1 VNELLVSWGKKAGDA
16 SPILRTL
23 KGHLKDADQVILA
36 SAYVSVAGIELLLP
50 SIKRILDRRGSVSI
64 YATLDMSVYTKP
76 DAFSTL
82 IHMVEEHQGRLAL
95 HLYPSTNSLFHAKA
109 FLIRKKQSW
118 SALVGSANLT
128 QAALTGTNFE
138 AAVDCAPIGAEQV
151 NRLIEKLNDL
161 RTRGLLVEVTKA
173 NLRSILAL
181 FWLGDEELERDPKRR
196 AARRVA
202 AREARAKG
210 LRPPPTVV
218 SGMKLPA
225 ISLAGL
231 GSRECVSQICSSG
244 IGVGTTTELEGLSV
258 SVQLDRF
265 VRAGLVTRETNE
277 KVNRIVNKSQ
287 RSGFSIGLIPG
298 QMREA
303 VSSAAK
309 GVGRRIGFRSVDLG
323 FARWVPRRHFQ
334 ALSAEIASDAKVL
347 RAGELIASNN
357 RLLGGHLDAARTRFR
372 AWMADV
378 AAALVLAPP
387 SRWSQQHLALL
398 AADVGRKK
406 ISKATPESEVRDLI
420 TDHLVESYSQYLSE
434 DFVRTRLKRVNFLPR
449 AFEFPLEQALGED
462 ADHGHK
468 YFLACVVWA
477 YADRVLKRS
486 SGEGGIGEVFRYL
499 EGRVRGR
506 TTGQARA
513 MADAAGRWLEPETS
527 LDAAAQEFQGFFGD
541 GAWTWEAR

>member
-1 VNELLVSWGKKAGDA
+1 MNELLVSWGKKGGEA

-23 KGHLKDADQVILA
+23 KGHLKDADQVVLA

-50 SIKRILDRRGSVSI
+50 SIKRILDRKGTVSI

-82 IHMVEEHQGRLAL
+82 IHMVEEHQGRLSL

-109 FLIRKKQSW
+109 FLVRKKQSW

-151 NRLIEKLNDL
+151 NRLLEKLNDL

-173 NLRSILAL
+173 NLRSILSL

-196 AARRVA
+196 AAKRVA
-202 AREARAKG
+202 VREARAKG
-210 LRPPPTVV
+210 LRPPPTVITGV
-218 SGMKLPA
+218 RLPP

-231 GSRECVSQICSSG
+231 GAREYVAQICSSG

-277 KVNRIVNKSQ
+277 KVNRFVNKSQ
-287 RSGFSIGLIPG
+287 RSGFSIGLIPD
-298 QMREA
+298 QIREA
-303 VSSAAK
+303 VASAAK

-323 FARWVPRRHFQ
+323 FARWVPRQHFQ
-334 ALSAEIASDAKVL
+334 ALSAEIASDEKVAK
-347 RAGELIASNN
+347 AGALLASNES
-357 RLLGGHLDAARTRFR
+357 LLREYLEEARTRFG

-378 AAALVLAPP
+378 ATELVLTPP
-387 SRWSQQHLALL
+387 ARWSQQHLASL
-398 AADVGRKK
+398 AADVGRKG
-406 ISKATPESEVRDLI
+406 ITRDTPEPTVRKLI
-420 TDHLVESYSQYLSE
+420 TDHLVDTYSQYLSE

-468 YFLACVVWA
+468 YFLASVVWA
-477 YADRVLKRS
+477 FADRVLKRS
-486 SGEGGIGEVFRYL
+486 SVEGGKGEVFRYL
-499 EGRVRGR
+499 EGRVSSP
-506 TTGQARA
+506 TPSKARS
-513 MADAAGRWLEPETS
+513 MAEAAGRWLEPETS
-527 LDAAAQEFQGFFGD
+527 LDDAAEEFQAVFGD
-541 GAWTWEAR
+541 RAWTWETR